1 MPQEIVYDVMRF
13 DAGID
18 FMKIQ
23 ATLYPKT
30 MFVRV
35 GKEFIDIPVK
45 SAYCFAAIRKKLVK
59 TWEVGIR
66 GPKIEPESSE
76 GMYNNPL
83 DITDLVDNLSDFKIL
98 CMLLSDDEHE
108 KVKNLP
114 EDVVQRIDEMTY
126 HLKMDTYRWIYIGR
140 SRLNDETG
148 NQIQCT
154 FYGKNVT
161 TQGAAPYDIDGRF
174 SNTINRTSSKS
185 IERMSTALEI

>member
-1 MPQEIVYDVMRF
+1 MRF